1 MSGPKNLSRPGNVD
15 DYIAGFDDASKQ
27 DFLRRLRDLSRAKA
41 PTAEEGIK
49 WGSPAYSLDVILFV
63 FAGYS
68 KHANFVF
75 TPSTKEAFADSL
87 SDFDTGKGSIKLY
100 YDREIP
106 VDLLAEMIAYR
117 IREFEVDGVK
127 WM

>member
-1 MSGPKNLSRPGNVD
+1 MPESRPGDVD
-15 DYIAGFDDASKQ
+15 EYIAGFDGPKQ
-27 DFLRRLRDLSRAKA
+27 DFLRRLRGLSRANA
-41 PTAEEGIK
+41 PTAVEGLK
-49 WGSPAYSLDVILFV
+49 WGTPAYSLDTILFV

-75 TPSTKEAFADSL
+75 TPSTKDAFADRL
-87 SDFDTGKGSIKLY
+87 SGFDTGKGSIKLY
-100 YDREIP
+100 YDHEIP

>member
-1 MSGPKNLSRPGNVD
+1 MSKRMDTGRPRDVD
-15 DYIAGFDDASKQ
+15 DYIAGFEEPKQ
-27 DFLRRLRDLSRAKA
+27 DFLRRLRDLSRANA
-41 PTAEEGIK
+41 PTATEGLK
-49 WGSPAYSLDVILFV
+49 WGNPAYFLDTILFV

-68 KHANFVF
+68 EHANFAF
-75 TPSTKEAFADSL
+75 TPSTKEAFAERL
-87 SDFDTGKGSIKLY
+87 SGFDTGKGTIKLY